1 MNIYK
6 HEFYK
11 KIYSCSGYSDFLS
24 KISDFIIKDK
34 KLQSFLSFI
43 DKKKFVSSE
52 EIAKFFNNKNIYFD
66 NKYYCKEWND
76 FLNQYSFKRNYNIFF
91 HDIVGHITL
100 KNNVTSKGE
109 ILATAGMCGFSF
121 ELGKFYFVN
130 AILIFSLGYRL
141 FDDTRSD
148 YSDISKYIEDIN
160 IAYKNGLKLRKFLNF
175 NEKLLQDLSIEEYL
189 FQNCHKLK
197 GFKFE

>member
-1 MNIYK
+1 
-6 HEFYK
+6 
-11 KIYSCSGYSDFLS
+11 
-24 KISDFIIKDK
+24 
-34 KLQSFLSFI
+34 
-43 DKKKFVSSE
+43 
-52 EIAKFFNNKNIYFD
+52 
-66 NKYYCKEWND
+66 
-76 FLNQYSFKRNYNIFF
+76 
-91 HDIVGHITL
+91 
-100 KNNVTSKGE
+100 
-109 ILATAGMCGFSF
+109 MCGFSF

-148 YSDISKYIEDIN
+148 YSDISKYVEDIN

-175 NEKLLQDLSIEEYL
+175 DEKLLQDLSIEEYL